1 MIRRPPRSTRTDT
14 LFPYTTLFRS
24 NRAERALLEVPPEE
38 RGHDYRDQLQGFI
51 AETDRAFDLLS
62 GILPECR
69 VLDDA
74 ETLAYL
80 HGTIS
85 TRRHPVAV
93 PETPMYLDA
102 VLADTSL
109 AGGLE
114 PMLGE
119 HHLRTVTVLGFPNT
133 TRPGLLDDLNHLG
146 FEYRWATRF
155 VPLDKTAANSAL
167 TRLRR
172 QWFAKRKSIA
182 VLLREVL
189 YNEPAPLLDSDA
201 DNKAVDA
208 DAALQ
213 ELGGDHVSFGYM
225 TATVTVWDESRA
237 GAAEKVHAVER
248 VLNARGFTTIRETVK
263 LGRAACRGGEWQY
276 V

>member
-1 MIRRPPRSTRTDT
+1 MLGCYFMSI
-14 LFPYTTLFRS
+14 
-24 NRAERALLEVPPEE
+24 
-38 RGHDYRDQLQGFI
+38 
-51 AETDRAFDLLS
+51 FDLFFFS
-62 GILPECR
+62 SR
-69 VLDDA
+69 
-74 ETLAYL
+74 
-80 HGTIS
+80 
-85 TRRHPVAV
+85 RRHTICALVTGVQTCALPIS
-93 PETPMYLDA
+93 P
-102 VLADTSL
+102 L

-182 VLLREVL
+182 VLLRE
-189 YNEPAPLLDSDA
+189 A
-201 DNKAVDA
+201 
-208 DAALQ
+208 
-213 ELGGDHVSFGYM
+213 
-225 TATVTVWDESRA
+225 
-237 GAAEKVHAVER
+237 
-248 VLNARGFTTIRETVK
+248 I
-263 LGRAACRGGEWQY
+263 GRAH